1 MPQLEV
7 PKVTP
12 YKSEM
17 GNDYIR
23 ERSLNEIVAKLMSP
37 PVEEKEES
45 EKEEEPILNPNASA
59 GKVSAREPSTMQNKK
74 APEPK
79 PSIKGKAVTVELEEE
94 PVEEQEVKQEE
105 PKFQMNDFM
114 EKASKRVPQDP
125 DGNETM
131 HADLVISAE
140 QIIDM
145 LEQTLHKNLTWL
157 LAEKQ
162 NYAQKVAAEGKEL
175 QDKSV
180 EELDENLRKQWP
192 R

>member
-23 ERSLNEIVAKLMSP
+23 ERSLNEIVVKLMSP

-105 PKFQMNDFM
+105 PKFQMNDFL
-114 EKASKRVPQDP
+114 EKASKLVPQDP

-162 NYAQKVAAEGKEL
+162 NYA
-175 QDKSV
+175 
-180 EELDENLRKQWP
+180 
-192 R
+192 